1 MFIRYQCQHSLAA
14 YLHSGM
20 QQGVD
25 LNNLDCWPAPDSPS
39 DRFLLMLMV
48 KLILKQEIHCGAIW
62 FPAAHCI
69 IIRLLQRLMF
79 LLIQGVSHF
88 QYKKKLKQDLDSH
101 PPINLSLPPILLH
114 QPSNLVHYMTRQY
127 SPASSWHVPEF
138 ILSFLPMVIM
148 VQTLVSLITVEQT
161 ANAKL
166 LHRTIARVWYA
177 GQFDPLSWSVHPTCI
192 VVCVVSWASFQTS
205 IHWCLTLFYP
215 QLCKSVLQD
224 EH

>member
-1 MFIRYQCQHSLAA
+1 MSTQSCCLSPLD
-14 YLHSGM
+14 SGM

-39 DRFLLMLMV
+39 DRFLLVLMV
-48 KLILKQEIHCGAIW
+48 KLILKQEIHYGAIW

-101 PPINLSLPPILLH
+101 PPINLSLPPILLD

-127 SPASSWHVPEF
+127 SPASSWHVPEYF
-138 ILSFLPMVIM
+138 FFTHGHHGTDIGEPNNCWANCKCKAPPSYHCWGVLCWAVWPT
-148 VQTLVSLITVEQT
+148 QLVRPS
-161 ANAKL
+161 
-166 LHRTIARVWYA
+166 HMYC
-177 GQFDPLSWSVHPTCI
+177 G
-192 VVCVVSWASFQTS
+192 VCG
-205 IHWCLTLFYP
+205 
-215 QLCKSVLQD
+215 
-224 EH
+224 